1 MAVLRASVGFLTF
14 LAAFDLKRTGAGSW
28 QFGLVIGAG
37 ALGGFLGAVIAPRLR
52 RVVKEETILA
62 GSLLFPA
69 VVTLFGARAFG
80 NTAIGV
86 VACAVSVGA
95 ASGRLA
101 FDSLVQR
108 DAPEAARG
116 RTFARFETRF
126 QLAWVGGAVI
136 PAAIPHLPGRLG
148 FLLLAVGLAFFGLSY
163 FAAVRA
169 SRPAEAGEL
178 HLPPPTH

>member
-1 MAVLRASVGFLTF
+1 
-14 LAAFDLKRTGAGSW
+14 
-28 QFGLVIGAG
+28 
-37 ALGGFLGAVIAPRLR
+37 
-52 RVVKEETILA
+52 
-62 GSLLFPA
+62 
-69 VVTLFGARAFG
+69 
-80 NTAIGV
+80 
-86 VACAVSVGA
+86 VGA
-95 ASGRLA
+95 ACGRLA

-169 SRPAEAGEL
+169 SRPTGEL
-178 HLPPPTH
+178 HLPPPRQY